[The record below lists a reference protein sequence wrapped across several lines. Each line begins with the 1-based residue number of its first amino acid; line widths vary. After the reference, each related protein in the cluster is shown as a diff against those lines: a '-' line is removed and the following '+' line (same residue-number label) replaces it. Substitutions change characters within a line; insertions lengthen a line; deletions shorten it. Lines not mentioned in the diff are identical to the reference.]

1 MGSELLR
8 GPALL
13 LEPVD
18 DLGASSIFYG
28 QQERTE
34 EVRGARLY
42 PLLWLCPQAAVEAA
56 RQPSPVSVGL
66 GESLD
71 GSFLGRGQSL

>member
-8 GPALL
+8 GSALL
-13 LEPVD
+13 FELVD
-18 DLGASSIFYG
+18 DLGASSMFYG

-42 PLLWLCPQAAVEAA
+42 PPLLLCPQAVIEAA
-56 RQPSPVSVGL
+56 KQPSPVSVGL

-71 GSFLGRGQSL
+71 GSFLGKWQSL

>member
-1 MGSELLR
+1 MDSELLR
-8 GPALL
+8 GSALL
-13 LEPVD
+13 FELVD
-18 DLGASSIFYG
+18 DLGASSMFYG

-42 PLLWLCPQAAVEAA
+42 PSLLLCPLAAIEAA
-56 RQPSPVSVGL
+56 KQPSPVSVGL

-71 GSFLGRGQSL
+71 GSFLGKW